1 MRTFLVVGL
10 TAIVSVAIHA
20 QSDRARGQ
28 YTVAY
33 ASFGPVATALYVAD
47 ADGSHERPLLEG
59 SILDMNPS
67 FTPDGRSV
75 IFTARRNGSADIYRV
90 RIDGS
95 GLERLTDDP
104 AFDDQAVMSP
114 NGRDIAFVSSRN
126 GQADIWILDMATR
139 QLRNLTDHR
148 GGDYRPAWSPDGA
161 WIAFT
166 SDRGSDGAQAATP
179 GRPGR
184 PFAPQQRTQILVVR
198 ADGSGLRLITSGE
211 RSAGSATWSKDG
223 SEIAFYEAGPQDWP
237 AISRDFPAPPGT
249 SQIVGVVVATGA
261 RRELTTGPGRKF
273 LPRWLG
279 ANRIAYLFG
288 DADPV
293 PGTRERVIPAAAR
306 IAFTDGGT
314 SPTGRYTNVN
324 WSNDG
329 GQIVFHRT
337 LDAVWPPAATA
348 RSRDATFST
357 VRTGIFP
364 SYTRDGRR
372 IVSNTAYAG
381 LFHNSIMVAS
391 PDGADRRLVFDDP
404 KHNAVAPVW
413 SPGGERIAFGL
424 GRYNEGTRVGAL
436 SHVAII
442 NADGSGLRLLTER
455 TPGNHG
461 FPSWSPDG
469 RKIVYRSTNGQA
481 KGLVIID
488 VVSGVTTALP
498 SGAWTDTFPAWSPRG
513 DRILFTSDRDGDW
526 ELYSMRT
533 DGSDLKRL
541 TRSPGNDAHATW
553 SFDGEWIAFASAR
566 GGFKDEM
573 PVGEGGG
580 QGAGD
585 IFVMRAD
592 GSDVRRLTD
601 DAFEE
606 ATPTF
611 APSRSLTTR

>member
-10 TAIVSVAIHA
+10 TAIVSAAIHA

-114 NGRDIAFVSSRN
+114 NGRDIAFVSSRS
-126 GQADIWILDMATR
+126 GQADIWILDIATR
-139 QLRNLTDHR
+139 QLRNLTNHR

-166 SDRGSDGAQAATP
+166 SDRGVGWRAGRDAGTIGTTLRPSSSARRSLSSVPMGRACVRSRQASA
-179 GRPGR
+179 RPA
-184 PFAPQQRTQILVVR
+184 AP
-198 ADGSGLRLITSGE
+198 
-211 RSAGSATWSKDG
+211 TWSKDG

-237 AISRDFPAPPGT
+237 AMSRDFPAPPGT

-329 GQIVFHRT
+329 RQIVFHRT
-337 LDAVWPPAATA
+337 LDAAWPPAATA

-364 SYTRDGRR
+364 SVHARR
-372 IVSNTAYAG
+372 SPARIEHSVRGPHFTTASWWRRRTAPIAG
-381 LFHNSIMVAS
+381 I
-391 PDGADRRLVFDDP
+391 VFDDP
-404 KHNAVAPVW
+404 KQNAVAPVW
-413 SPGGERIAFGL
+413 SPDGERIAFGL
-424 GRYNEGTRVGAL
+424 GRYNEGTRVGAS
-436 SHVAII
+436 SHVAVI
-442 NADGSGLRLLTER
+442 NADGSGLRLLTEK
-455 TPGNHG
+455 NA
-461 FPSWSPDG
+461 
-469 RKIVYRSTNGQA
+469 GQPRLSQ
-481 KGLVIID
+481 LVARRPQD
-488 VVSGVTTALP
+488 RLP
-498 SGAWTDTFPAWSPRG
+498 V
-513 DRILFTSDRDGDW
+513 
-526 ELYSMRT
+526 
-533 DGSDLKRL
+533 
-541 TRSPGNDAHATW
+541 
-553 SFDGEWIAFASAR
+553 
-566 GGFKDEM
+566 DERR
-573 PVGEGGG
+573 GEGSGHHRRRERSHHS
-580 QGAGD
+580 A
-585 IFVMRAD
+585 
-592 GSDVRRLTD
+592 SVRGVDRYVPGVV
-601 DAFEE
+601 A
-606 ATPTF
+606 ARRPH
-611 APSRSLTTR
+611 PVHQRP

>member
-1 MRTFLVVGL
+1 MVHGSPSRP
-10 TAIVSVAIHA
+10 I
-20 QSDRARGQ
+20 
-28 YTVAY
+28 
-33 ASFGPVATALYVAD
+33 AD
-47 ADGSHERPLLEG
+47 
-59 SILDMNPS
+59 
-67 FTPDGRSV
+67 
-75 IFTARRNGSADIYRV
+75 
-90 RIDGS
+90 
-95 GLERLTDDP
+95 
-104 AFDDQAVMSP
+104 
-114 NGRDIAFVSSRN
+114 
-126 GQADIWILDMATR
+126 
-139 QLRNLTDHR
+139 
-148 GGDYRPAWSPDGA
+148 
-161 WIAFT
+161 
-166 SDRGSDGAQAATP
+166 SDGARAETP
-179 GRPGR
+179 GPAAR
-184 PFAPQQRTQILVVR
+184 PFSPQQRTQILVVR
-198 ADGSGLRLITSGE
+198 ADGSGLRQS
-211 RSAGSATWSKDG
+211 RQASALLAAPPGQRTAANRLLRG
-223 SEIAFYEAGPQDWP
+223 GAADWR
-237 AISRDFPAPPGT
+237 AMSRDFMARPGT
-249 SQIVGVVVATGA
+249 SQIVSVVVATGA

-306 IAFTDGGT
+306 HRLYRWRDFADWSLYQRELVERRQADRVSSHARRCMAARGDGPESRCHILDRSHRHLSVVHARR
-314 SPTGRYTNVN
+314 SP
-324 WSNDG
+324 
-329 GQIVFHRT
+329 
-337 LDAVWPPAATA
+337 A
-348 RSRDATFST
+348 RIEHGVCGPISQQHHGDVA
-357 VRTGIFP
+357 
-364 SYTRDGRR
+364 GRR
-372 IVSNTAYAG
+372 RSPARLRPPEAERRRAG
-381 LFHNSIMVAS
+381 MVA
-391 PDGADRRLVFDDP
+391 RRRP
-404 KHNAVAPVW
+404 HRVW
-413 SPGGERIAFGL
+413 A
-424 GRYNEGTRVGAL
+424 GRYNEGRESAL
-436 SHVAII
+436 CSHVAVI

-469 RKIVYRSTNGQA
+469 RKIVYRSTNGEA

-488 VVSGVTTALP
+488 AASGVTTALP
-498 SGAWTDTFPAWSPRG
+498 SGAWNDKFPAWSPRG

-526 ELYSMRT
+526 ELYTIRP

>member
-1 MRTFLVVGL
+1 MRTFLVMGL
-10 TAIVSVAIHA
+10 TAVVAAGIHA
-20 QSDRARGQ
+20 QSSQSRPQ

-33 ASFGPVATALYVAD
+33 ASFGPVATTLYIAD
-47 ADGSHERPLLEG
+47 ADGSNERRLLEG
-59 SILDMNPS
+59 SAFDMNPS
-67 FTPDGRSV
+67 FSPDGRTV
-75 IFTARRNGSADIYRV
+75 IFTSRRNGSADIYRV
-90 RIDGS
+90 GVDGT

-114 NGRDIAFVSSRN
+114 NGGEVAFVSSRS
-126 GQADIWILDMATR
+126 GQADVWILDVTTR
-139 QLRNLTDHR
+139 RLRNLTSNPA
-148 GGDYRPAWSPDGA
+148 GDYRPSWSPDGA

-179 GRPGR
+179 GRSGR
-184 PFAPQQRTQILVVR
+184 FAPSQRTQIFVVR
-198 ADGSGLRLITSGE
+198 PDGSGLRQITSGE
-211 RSAGSATWSKDG
+211 RSAGGATWSRDG
-223 SEIAFYEAGPQDWP
+223 NEIAFYEAGPRDWP
-237 AISRDFPAPPGT
+237 AMSRDFPAPPAT
-249 SQIVGVVVATGA
+249 SQIVSVAIATGA

-279 ANRIAYLFG
+279 ADRVAYLFG
-288 DADPV
+288 DADPA
-293 PGTRERVIPAAAR
+293 PGTRERVIPVAAR
-306 IAFTDGGT
+306 IVFTDGAT
-314 SPTGRYTNVN
+314 SPAGRYSNVN

-329 GQIVFHRT
+329 RRIVFHRT
-337 LDAVWPPAATA
+337 LDTVWPPAATA
-348 RSRDATFST
+348 RSRDAQFAM

-364 SYTRDGRR
+364 SYAPDGHRL
-372 IVSNTAYAG
+372 VSNTAYAG

-391 PDGADRRLVFDDP
+391 TDGAHRRVIFDDA
-404 KHNAVAPVW
+404 KQNALAPVW
-413 SPGGERIAFGL
+413 SPDGERIAFGL
-424 GRYNEGTRVGAL
+424 GRYNEGTRVGAP
-436 SHVAII
+436 SHVAVID
-442 NADGSGLRLLTER
+442 ADGSGLRLLTEKI
-455 TPGNHG
+455 PGNHG

-469 RKIVYRSTNGQA
+469 RKIVYRSTNGET

-488 VVSGVTTALP
+488 VASRATTALP

-526 ELYSMRT
+526 ELYTMQP
-533 DGSDLKRL
+533 DGGGLKRL
-541 TRSPGNDAHATW
+541 THSPGNDAHATW

-566 GGFKDEM
+566 GGFRDEM

-606 ATPTF
+606 ATPAF
-611 APSRSLTTR
+611 APSRTAIR